1 MRLVRR
7 TLRVAA
13 GGVYPNLFGSHP
25 PFQMDG
31 NFAFPAG
38 VAEMLLQSHAGLL
51 HLLPALPKDWPA
63 GKVAGLRARGNFTV
77 DLEWKDGALTRATL
91 VSHSGGP
98 CTLRYRDATR
108 DLPTEPGQQYTLSGE
123 LRTV

>member
-1 MRLVRR
+1 
-7 TLRVAA
+7 
-13 GGVYPNLFGSHP
+13 
-25 PFQMDG
+25 MDG

-38 VAEMLLQSHAGLL
+38 VSEMLLQSHAGLL

-77 DLEWKDGALTRATL
+77 DLEWKDGTLARAAL

-98 CTLRYRDATR
+98 CTLRYRDR
-108 DLPTEPGQQYTLSGE
+108 MVDLKTEPGKRYALSPE
-123 LRTV
+123 LQHIE